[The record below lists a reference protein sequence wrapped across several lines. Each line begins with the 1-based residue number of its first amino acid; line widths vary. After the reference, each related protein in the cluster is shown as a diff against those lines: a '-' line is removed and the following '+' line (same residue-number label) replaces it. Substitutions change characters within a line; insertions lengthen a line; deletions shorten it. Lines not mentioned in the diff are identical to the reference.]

1 MLAVMLVADVWFA
14 GLDSIS
20 GADAAGVVSMFK
32 AMAVVR
38 VACFTLVLHLIVFL
52 CV

>member
-1 MLAVMLVADVWFA
+1 MWCA

-38 VACFTLVLHLIVFL
+38 VACFTLALILILFL

>member
-1 MLAVMLVADVWFA
+1 MCALLWLV

-38 VACFTLVLHLIVFL
+38 VARFTLVLNLILFL